1 MYSRL
6 NVYEKKLK
14 KARFVP
20 IVKAS
25 LNLKVKLNEKLQN
38 ITEASKTK
46 VEEDEA
52 AAMAEL

>member
-38 ITEASKTK
+38 ITEAAKTK
-46 VEEDEA
+46 VEEGEG
-52 AAMAEL
+52 ELLN